1 VPAEPARK
9 DEKTAAG
16 QGALQQAQHDAEPG
30 LIGGKA
36 LSLVQKVLEVG
47 IDGKGPFDSAHEVA
61 TAALAKA
68 GTPDAAVSAIVKS
81 HVKLAAASGFVTSL
95 GGFITLPVALPANVT
110 GFYVLATRMVAAIAK
125 VRGFDLSRP
134 QIRSAVL
141 LTLVGADADD
151 LLAKAGMVAPTGR
164 LTALAAD
171 RLPGPALMVVNK
183 AIGFRLLSSTG
194 KSVFS
199 RFGRSV
205 PLVGGVVG
213 AGLDGYLMHRI
224 SENARREFA
233 ATSAPQIAAH

>member
-1 VPAEPARK
+1 MFGLGK
-9 DEKTAAG
+9 DEKATAG
-16 QGALQQAQHDAEPG
+16 RGALEQAENEGNPG

-36 LSLVQKVLEVG
+36 LSMVQKVLEVG

-68 GTPDAAVSAIVKS
+68 GSPDAAVDAIVRS
-81 HVKLAAASGFVTSL
+81 HIRLAMASGFVTSL

-141 LTLVGADADD
+141 LTLVGAEADD

-171 RLPGPALMVVNK
+171 RLPGPALMVLNK

-213 AGLDGYLMHRI
+213 AGLDAYLMHRI
-224 SENARREFA
+224 AEGGRREFA
-233 ATSAPQIAAH
+233 GPAAPQIASH